1 MIGDLTLAVGQ
12 LPHLVAILVI
22 GICTAF
28 ILTRERGGGLSRLTG
43 GLAALAIMYIGMRSF
58 IDTSAAPDFALQ
70 LSRLGYA
77 LVCFVSAQLFWVCL
91 QQVRA
96 GTRLWALIQVNWYL
110 AAMLGVLAAG
120 TGWVVPEVTAVSGGH
135 RPVLGLGGIV
145 FVCWM
150 AAQVGFIDLLLYRAV
165 RAAPPRGNERSRLL
179 GYAAAFALVHL
190 SLADFLYDLQGI
202 GGPWS
207 FSSFALYMVMLAV
220 ITRRYGLVVVGPQL
234 VAKQLSELVQD
245 GLMILD
251 SDAIIRFA
259 NGKAARLLG
268 TSSEAMNNRALNA
281 VLGASF
287 DGEFIELLSGAADDR
302 QTGFNFVYRHPD
314 GDREFRLTAT
324 RVQDRSGRD
333 SAYLCELEDDGDQ
346 KELDQQRQQDRLAD
360 PLTGLTN
367 RLGFQGVVHAALEAG
382 RRKGGQRYAALLL
395 GVDRFHQVNEDLGHA
410 VGDALL
416 QLLSK
421 RLRNL
426 LGPQDVV
433 ARVGGDEF
441 AVLLA
446 EAGDGSVAEQVADGL
461 IEQLR
466 QPVEIQGHTL
476 YVGTSVGVLSSL
488 QGFAEVGDVFRG
500 LGIAM
505 HRAKESGGA
514 RVFVLKGAADGRR
527 RTHLETEL
535 RLAIERREFVVHY
548 QPVIDTE
555 HDRISGFEALVRWQ
569 HPEKGLLLPGHFIEF
584 AEEIGLSRDIDRL
597 VLEQACLAVARF
609 RNTRF
614 GSDVIVNVNVSEVE
628 LSDSRFVEDTQAYVA
643 SVGVEPSWLQFE
655 ILERAALTNTGDT
668 QLNRLAQAGFKLC
681 LDDFGT
687 GYSSLSRLNE
697 LPISTLK
704 IDRSFIRSMLLSEGG
719 DNIVRSIV
727 FLARALNLRLIAE
740 GVSKD
745 LEVARLQRMKC
756 FLFQGF
762 YYSKAVP
769 AATAL
774 DWLEGGR
781 WPRGGNGVESAVPS
795 ARVGQL
801 RSAS

>member
-1 MIGDLTLAVGQ
+1 MNLAVGQ
-12 LPHLVAILVI
+12 LPHAVSILVLI
-22 GICTAF
+22 VCTVF
-28 ILTRERGGGLSRLTG
+28 ILARERGSGLSRLTG
-43 GLAALAIMYIGMRSF
+43 GLASLAIMYIGMRAF
-58 IDTSAAPDFALQ
+58 IDTSRDPELALQ
-70 LSRLGYA
+70 LSRLAYA
-77 LVCFVSAQLFWVCL
+77 LVSFVSAQLFWVCL
-91 QQVRA
+91 HQVRA
-96 GTRLWALIQVNWYL
+96 GSRLWPLIQVNWYL
-110 AAMLGVLAAG
+110 SAMIGVLAAG
-120 TGWVVPEVTAVSGGH
+120 TGWVVIDVQAVPGGH
-135 RPVLGLGGIV
+135 RPVMGLGGIV
-145 FVCWM
+145 LVCWM

-165 RAAPPRGNERSRLL
+165 RHAPPRGNERSRLL

-190 SLADFLYDLQGI
+190 SLADFVHDLLGV

-207 FSSFALYMVMLAV
+207 YASFALYMVMLAL

-234 VAKQLSELVQD
+234 VARQLSELVQD

-251 SDAIIRFA
+251 SDSIIRFSNA
-259 NGKAARLLG
+259 KAASLLG
-268 TSSEAMNNRALNA
+268 VDRSALA
-281 VLGASF
+281 GQPLSTVLGDSF
-287 DGEFIELLSGAADDR
+287 DAEFVELLSGEAHQR
-302 QTGFNFVYRHPD
+302 EQGFCFVHRHPD
-314 GDREFRLTAT
+314 GDREFKLMAT

-333 SAYLCELEDDGDQ
+333 TAYLCELEDQSERDRHDA
-346 KELDQQRQQDRLAD
+346 QREQDRLTD

-367 RLGFQGVVHAALEAG
+367 RFGFQGVVHAALDAG

-446 EAGDGSVAEQVADGL
+446 EAGDGSVAEQVADSL

-466 QPVEIQGHTL
+466 QPVDIQGHTL

-488 QGFAEVGDVFRG
+488 KGFAEVGDVFRG

-569 HPEKGLLLPGHFIEF
+569 HPDKGMLLPGHFIEF
-584 AEEIGLSRDIDRL
+584 AEEIGLSREIDRL
-597 VLEQACLAVARF
+597 VLEQACLDVARF

-614 GSDVIVNVNVSEVE
+614 GSHVIVNVNVSEVE

-643 SVGVEPSWLQFE
+643 SVGVDPSWLQFE
-655 ILERAALTNTGDT
+655 ILERAALTNAGDT

-704 IDRSFIRSMLLSEGG
+704 IDRSFIRSMLLSDGG

-762 YYSKAVP
+762 YYSKAVS

-774 DWLEGGR
+774 EWLEDGR
-781 WPRGGNGVESAVPS
+781 WPRGGDVIEAVPPS
-795 ARVGQL
+795 ARVSQL

>member
-1 MIGDLTLAVGQ
+1 MLSLAQV
-12 LPHLVAILVI
+12 PHAVSIVVI
-22 GICTAF
+22 VVCTVF
-28 ILTRERGGGLSRLTG
+28 ILMRERGSGLSRLTG
-43 GLAALAIMYIGMRSF
+43 GLAALSVMYIAMRSF
-58 IDTSAAPDFALQ
+58 VDTAEDASLALQ

-77 LVCFVSAQLFWVCL
+77 IVCFVSAQLFWVCL

-96 GTRLWALIQVNWYL
+96 GSRLWALIQVNWYT
-110 AAMLGVLAAG
+110 AAMLGILAAG
-120 TGWVVPEVTAVSGGH
+120 TPWVVIGVIPSDGGYV
-135 RPVLGLGGIV
+135 PSMGIGGIV

-150 AAQVGFIDLLLYRAV
+150 SAQVGFVDLLLYRSIRSAPAGGTE
-165 RAAPPRGNERSRLL
+165 RARLL
-179 GYAAAFALVHL
+179 GYAAAFCLIHV
-190 SLADFLYDLQGI
+190 SLLDFLHDLLGVL
-202 GGPWS
+202 GPWS
-207 FSSFALYMVMLAV
+207 YACFAVYMVMLAA
-220 ITRRYGLVVVGPQL
+220 ITRRFGLVTVGPQL
-234 VAKQLSELVQD
+234 VARQLSELIQG

-251 SDAIIRFA
+251 ADTLVRFTNA
-259 NGKAARLLG
+259 RAASMLG
-268 TSSEAMNNRALNA
+268 LDREAMNDKPLSAL
-281 VLGASF
+281 LGESF
-287 DGEFIELLSGAADDR
+287 DADFIKLLSGETDQREEGFSFLHR
-302 QTGFNFVYRHPD
+302 QSD
-314 GDREFRLTAT
+314 GDRELKLTAT
-324 RVQDRSGRD
+324 RVQDRSGRHT
-333 SAYLCELEDDGDQ
+333 AYLCELEDPLDG
-346 KELDQQRQQDRLAD
+346 ELDEQRRQQDRLID
-360 PLTGLTN
+360 PLTGLSN
-367 RLGFQGVVHAALEAG
+367 RLGFQGVVHAALESS
-382 RRKGGQRYAALLL
+382 RRRGGKRSAALLL

-410 VGDALL
+410 VGDSVL
-416 QLLSK
+416 QMLSN

-441 AVLLA
+441 AVLIA
-446 EAGDGSVAEQVADGL
+446 GAGDDSIAEQVADSL

-466 QPVEIQGHTL
+466 QPVEIQGHTVYL
-476 YVGTSVGVLSSL
+476 GASIGVLSSL

-505 HRAKESGGA
+505 HRAKDGGGA

-584 AEEIGLSRDIDRL
+584 AEEIGLSREIDRL
-597 VLEQACLAVARF
+597 VLEQACLDVARF

-614 GSDVIVNVNVSEVE
+614 GSDVVVNVNVSEVE
-628 LSDSRFVEDTQAYVA
+628 LSDSRFVDDTQAYVA
-643 SVGVEPSWLQFE
+643 SVGVDPSWLQFE
-655 ILERAALTNTGDT
+655 ILERAALTNAGDT

-704 IDRSFIRSMLLSEGG
+704 IDRSFVRSMLLSDGG

-762 YYSKAVP
+762 YYAKAVP
-769 AATAL
+769 AHTAL
-774 DWLEGGR
+774 NWLEDGR
-781 WPRGGNGVESAVPS
+781 WPRGGAGSEPAPASS
-795 ARVGQL
+795 RVGQL

>member
-1 MIGDLTLAVGQ
+1 MISLVQ
-12 LPHLVAILVI
+12 LPYAVAILIVI
-22 GICTAF
+22 ICTIF
-28 ILTRERGGGLSRLTG
+28 ILARERGSGLSRLTG
-43 GLAALAIMYIGMRSF
+43 GLAALVCMYFGMRSF
-58 IDTSAAPDFALQ
+58 VAASEQSEIALQ

-77 LVCFVSAQLFWVCL
+77 LVSFTAAQLFWVCL

-96 GTRLWALIQVNWYL
+96 GSRLWPLIQVNWYL
-110 AAMLGVLAAG
+110 SAMLGVLAAG
-120 TGWVVPEVTAVSGGH
+120 TNWVVADVTGLGVGY
-135 RPVLGLGGIV
+135 RPVLGAGGIV
-145 FVCWM
+145 FICWM
-150 AAQVGFIDLLLYRAV
+150 VAQVGFIDLLLYRSI

-179 GYAAAFALVHL
+179 GYAAAFSLVHL
-190 SLADFLYDLQGI
+190 SLADFLYDLFGI
-202 GGPWS
+202 GGAWS
-207 FSSFALYMVMLAV
+207 YASFALYMVMLAV

-234 VAKQLSELVQD
+234 VARQLSELVQD

-259 NGKAARLLG
+259 NAKAAEMLDVDRTALNG
-268 TSSEAMNNRALNA
+268 VSLNA

-287 DGEFIELLSGAADDR
+287 DAEFIELLSGDSEQR
-302 QTGFNFVYRHPD
+302 EQGFSFVFRHPD
-314 GDREFRLTAT
+314 GDREFKLAAT

-333 SAYLCELEDDGDQ
+333 SAYLCELEDLGEQDQ
-346 KELDQQRQQDRLAD
+346 EDQQRQQDRLTD

-416 QLLSK
+416 QLLSR

-441 AVLLA
+441 AVLLT
-446 EAGDGSVAEQVADGL
+446 EAGDGRVAEQVADAL

-466 QPVEIQGHTL
+466 QAVEIQGHTL
-476 YVGTSVGVLSSL
+476 YVGVSIGALSSL
-488 QGFAEVGDVFRG
+488 DGFAEVGDVFRG

-505 HRAKESGGA
+505 HRAKEGGGA
-514 RVFVLKGAADGRR
+514 RVFVLSGAADGRR

-548 QPVIDTE
+548 QPVMDTE

-569 HPEKGLLLPGHFIEF
+569 HPDKGLLLPGHFIEF
-584 AEEIGLSRDIDRL
+584 AEEIGLARDIDRL
-597 VLEQACLAVARF
+597 VLEQACLDVVRF

-614 GSDVIVNVNVSEVE
+614 GAEVIVNVNVSEVE
-628 LSDSRFVEDTQAYVA
+628 LSDSRFVDDTQAYVA
-643 SVGVEPSWLQFE
+643 SVGVDPSWLQFE
-655 ILERAALTNTGDT
+655 ILERAALTNAGDT

-704 IDRSFIRSMLLSEGG
+704 IDRSFVRSMLLSEGG

-727 FLARALNLRLIAE
+727 FLARAMNLRLIAE

-745 LEVARLQRMKC
+745 LEVARLQRMNC
-756 FLFQGF
+756 YLFQGF

-769 AATAL
+769 AASAL
-774 DWLEGGR
+774 SWLEDGR
-781 WPRGGNGVESAVPS
+781 WPRGETERPAVPS
-795 ARVGQL
+795 AKVSSL
-801 RSAS
+801 RPAG